1 MDDYIDPAL
10 LEPEEKFAIGQPV
23 PRSEDPVLLRGEGHY
38 ADDVSLPGQA
48 YAVMVRS
55 HLAHGVIR
63 GIDTAAARA
72 MPGVLAIYT
81 AADLAKAGIGPLPPR
96 QVIKNRDGTPMLTPI
111 HHALPSDK
119 VRHVGEAVAAVIART
134 VAEAKDA
141 AELVVLDIEPLPAV
155 TEPALADAPDA
166 PILYDDVPKTSG
178 SISTLA
184 TAARWPPPLP
194 APRMSPGCGCATTA
208 SSSMRWSRARQ
219 SPTTTVER
227 RHWTLHVGCQG
238 VFGFRN
244 YIAGI
249 FGVGRDQMR
258 ILTERVGGSF
268 GMKQPTYPEYYCILH
283 AAREFGRPVK
293 WTDERSGSFVSDS
306 HGRDHDMT
314 AELALD
320 RDGHFLAVRLTGHG
334 NLGAAY
340 GAPGPS
346 TNNAVRNTLG
356 VYKTPLIEVTT
367 KCVFTNTTPVGAYRG
382 AGRPEA
388 NYYMERLVETAAA
401 ETGIDRVE
409 LRRKNHIPP
418 EAMPYKAPNG
428 TTYDSG
434 DFTNLFGDALALADW
449 DGFPAR
455 RAQSRARG
463 RLRGRGI
470 SDYLELTGPPGREMG
485 GIRFEPDGDVTLIT
499 GTLDYGQGHWSP
511 FAQVLAARLGIPF
524 RRIRLLQGDSDELIA
539 GGGTGGSKSMMTSG
553 VAIVEA
559 ADKCVE
565 AGKQIAAHVLEAAAA
580 DIEFR
585 AGHFVIAGTD
595 RSVGIM
601 ELAAKIRNGI
611 EIPAELPQSLDV
623 ANISDGP
630 PSAFP
635 NGCHIAEVEVDPETG
650 IVDVVRYTF
659 VNDFG
664 VVINPLLVTGQAHG
678 GIVQGIGQA
687 LREHTVYDEHGQ
699 LLTGSYMD
707 YAMPR
712 ATDAPLFVSDS
723 HPVPAKTNPLG
734 AKGCGEAGCAGA
746 LPSVMN
752 ALVDAL
758 SEYGIRHIDMPAT
771 PERVWRAIRDARAGR
786 QAGG

>member
-10 LEPEEKFAIGQPV
+10 LGPEEKFAIGQPV
-23 PRSEDPVLLRGEGHY
+23 PRAEDPVLLRGEGHY
-38 ADDVSLPGQA
+38 ADDISLSGQA

-55 HLAHGVIR
+55 HIAHGIIR
-63 GIDTAAARA
+63 GIDTAAALE
-72 MPGVLAIYT
+72 MPGVLAVYT
-81 AADLAKAGIGPLPPR
+81 AAELAQGGIGPLPAR
-96 QVIKNRDGTPMLTPI
+96 QVMNNRDGTPMLMPT
-111 HHALPSDK
+111 HYALPPDK
-119 VRHVGEAVAAVIART
+119 VRYVGEAVAAVIAET

-141 AELVVLDIEPLPAV
+141 AELVTIDVDPLPAV

-166 PILYDDVPKTSG
+166 PILYEEVPQNVGLDFHFGDSEKV
-178 SISTLA
+178 
-184 TAARWPPPLP
+184 AAAFASAAHVTKLRLRNNRIVVN
-194 APRMSPGCGCATTA
+194 AMEPRSAVADYDPE
-208 SSSMRWSRARQ
+208 RQ
-219 SPTTTVER
+219 
-227 RHWTLHVGCQG
+227 HWTLHVGCQG

-244 YIAGI
+244 YVAGI
-249 FGVGRDQMR
+249 FGVGRDKMR

-293 WTDERSGSFVSDS
+293 WTDDRSGSFVSDS
-306 HGRDHDMT
+306 HGRDHDQT

-320 RDGHFLAVRLTGHG
+320 RDGRFLAVRISGYG
-334 NLGAAY
+334 NLGAFY
-340 GAPGPS
+340 GAPGPA

-356 VYKTPLIEVTT
+356 VYRTPLIEVST

-401 ETGIDRVE
+401 EMGIDRTE

-418 EAMPYKAPNG
+418 EAMPYKAANG

-434 DFTNLFGDALALADW
+434 DFTNLLNDALRLADW
-449 DGFPAR
+449 DGFAAR
-455 RAQSRARG
+455 KAESRTRG
-463 RLRGRGI
+463 KLRGRGI

-485 GIRFEPDGDVTLIT
+485 GIRFEPNGDVTLIT

-524 RRIRLLQGDSDELIA
+524 SRIKLLQGDSDELIA

-559 ADKCVE
+559 ADKCIE
-565 AGKQIAAHVLEAAAA
+565 AGRQIAAHVLEAATA

-585 AGHFVIAGTD
+585 AGRFVISGTD

-601 ELAAKIRNGI
+601 ELAEQIRGGLGL
-611 EIPAELPQSLDV
+611 PSELPQSLDI
-623 ANISDGP
+623 ANISAGP

-635 NGCHIAEVEVDPETG
+635 NGCHIAEVEIDPETG
-650 IVDVVRYTF
+650 VTEVVRYSF

-687 LREHTVYDEHGQ
+687 LREHTVYDAHGQ

-707 YAMPR
+707 YAMSR
-712 ATDAPLFVSDS
+712 AEDAPMFTSAF

-746 LPSVMN
+746 LPSIMN

-771 PERVWRAIRDARAGR
+771 PERVWRAINGGR
-786 QAGG
+786 PSTSA